1 MMVRVGVCLA
11 ALVLAACPDDPVPI
25 VVSDAGTTVSV
36 DGGVDGGVGGGVDG
50 GVTAPSY
57 QRVMGATGGGAEFES
72 PNYKLQ
78 INVGVPSPI
87 GQGSGAEKS
96 IKLGTGAAR

>member
-1 MMVRVGVCLA
+1 MMARVGVCLA
-11 ALVLAACPDDPVPI
+11 ALVLAGCPDDPVPI

-36 DGGVDGGVGGGVDG
+36 DGGVDGGVS
-50 GVTAPSY
+50 TPSY

-78 INVGVPSPI
+78 INIGVPSPI

-96 IKLGTGAAR
+96 IKLGTGAVR